1 MIGGPS
7 SEAALYEHRI
17 PVRSAVIDRRYNK
30 FKYARSVRSLPAT
43 DDRGSKIYRN
53 PSTRKSSRG
62 SSKLQLPND
71 VTNCRRYCSRAVS
84 IFQSLHAKNS
94 SVKEHEPAFSSS
106 SMSTVCFASHLCSAA
121 RTAAPST
128 LRKPCIFVCTSSRC
142 CRSG

>member
-7 SEAALYEHRI
+7 SVAALYERRN
-17 PVRSAVIDRRYNK
+17 PVRAAVIDRRYTK

-43 DDRGSKIYRN
+43 DDLGYKIYRN

-84 IFQSLHAKNS
+84 IFQSRHPKNS
-94 SVKEHEPAFSSS
+94 SVKENESAFSSS
-106 SMSTVCFASHLCSAA
+106 SINAV
-121 RTAAPST
+121 
-128 LRKPCIFVCTSSRC
+128 
-142 CRSG
+142 